1 MTHRDDIKV
10 HRILEATHQPNNRR
24 TVNQAP
30 RKVLLLKEA
39 NTRSSVKLA
48 LLDDLNSDKVLGFD
62 VEREEDSA
70 VVAIT
75 DTTDDLK
82 VVTAENTKWL
92 DSGGFDGLLGS
103 VSPERFL
110 GVLGTADNDVH
121 LRRANFLR
129 VRIFLYVTMLELVMV
144 DKEP

>member
-10 HRILEATHQPNNRR
+10 HRVLEATHQPNNPR
-24 TVNQAP
+24 TINQAP

-48 LLDDLNSDKVLGFD
+48 LLNDLNSDKVFGFD

-75 DTTDDLK
+75 DTTNDLK
-82 VVTAENTKWL
+82 VVTAENTEWL

-110 GVLGTADNDVH
+110 SDLGTADDDVH
-121 LRRANFLR
+121 LCRANFLR
-129 VRIFLYVTMLELVMV
+129 VFLYGGR
-144 DKEP
+144 

>member
-10 HRILEATHQPNNRR
+10 HRVLEATHQPNDPR
-24 TVNQAP
+24 TINQAP
-30 RKVLLLKEA
+30 RKVMLLKEA
-39 NTRSSVKLA
+39 NTRSGVKLA
-48 LLDDLNSDKVLGFD
+48 LLDDLNSYKVLGFD

-75 DTTDDLK
+75 HTTDDLK
-82 VVTAENTKWL
+82 VVTAKNTKWL

-110 GVLGTADNDVH
+110 SVLGTADDDVH
-121 LRRANFLR
+121 LCRANFLR
-129 VRIFLYVTMLELVMV
+129 VFLYGTMLELVMV
-144 DKEP
+144 DKEL